1 MEFIK
6 STLESLISWFKHL
19 TKQQQLLT
27 VGIIIIIA
35 IFSGRGLLRNDLDG
49 KYFGNEDGVSVT
61 VVIHGKTGDLIA
73 EQGDETHKARMTNID
88 VNSQTFTLEDSESDR
103 TMEMTFKKEGDSL
116 RIPELN
122 DELILIKD

>member
-73 EQGDETHKARMTNID
+73 EEGDETHKARMTNID

>member
-6 STLESLISWFKHL
+6 SLLENLISWFKEL
-19 TKQQQLLT
+19 TKQQQILT
-27 VGIIIIIA
+27 VGIVIIIA
-35 IFSGRGLLRNDLDG
+35 IFSGRGLLKNDLDG

-73 EQGDETHKARMTNID
+73 VKGDETHKARMTNID

-103 TMEMTFKKEGDSL
+103 TMEMIFKKEGDSL
-116 RIPELN
+116 RIPEFN

>member
-6 STLESLISWFKHL
+6 SLLESLISWFKQL
-19 TKQQQLLT
+19 TKQQQILT
-27 VGIIIIIA
+27 VGIIIVIA
-35 IFSGRGLLRNDLDG
+35 IFSGRGLLKNDLDG

-73 EQGDETHKARMTNID
+73 EKGDETHKARMTNID
-88 VNSQTFTLEDSESDR
+88 ANSQTFTLEDSESDR

-116 RIPELN
+116 QIPEFN